1 MDYFVYSFQF
11 TAVGMEK
18 KKTGQLESMYC
29 ILEQVAFLS
38 HCSFINYAG
47 AKIATAGERA
57 WKLLP
62 ANGHEFLTKFLGE
75 GGGG

>member
-18 KKTGQLESMYC
+18 KKTGQLGSMYC
-29 ILEQVAFLS
+29 ILEQVAFLA
-38 HCSFINYAG
+38 HCSLINYAG

-57 WKLLP
+57 
-62 ANGHEFLTKFLGE
+62 
-75 GGGG
+75 